1 MEENQSH
8 VTTENFSE
16 STSVTTLSA
25 ENTLSP
31 SKKKNLVRILLVGGL
46 LLTLVV
52 GYLVSQGI
60 LPINSQRGNVTP
72 TPVPTLAVLN
82 LVKPVAPLTA
92 SIGTPFTFQIRVTEM
107 VQNPLYEII
116 GISGA
121 TVSQSGLVS
130 WTPTEEGK
138 VTGKVKVTTAM
149 AQGEIEIQILVNKE
163 SGAVSGKNMIDPKVQ
178 IPLYPVFYSLEMDD
192 NVRQLWVMN
201 KDGSGQ
207 VFTGVSHIAG
217 EIENVPYYGG
227 VLYTVSST
235 EEKTKG
241 DSLKLFYYSSLTG
254 DTLVVENAPAPKG
267 YVGSV
272 VSPTLSPSG
281 EYIVYIY
288 STYKIG
294 EMGDEV
300 AYYVYNLA
308 TGEKKKLPEAPAIS
322 MQWSKKYSNSVHL
335 ARESGWYAY
344 HVWTEEKTLLSADIG
359 SIPSEGDYLEIDEN
373 TTIELQGNPDQEV
386 KLVLKKSGES
396 KVVDTST
403 WAVLQP
409 FYCVSP
415 DKKSV
420 MYEYDIR
427 TGDNTFSTIKRVS
440 IEDGTVSWVT
450 TNTPIKEGY
459 WLKGCLWTSDH
470 TVIIHMLTDETKP
483 DSTFQLVELDTDTND
498 IRPLTTKGTARLIY
512 Y

>member
-1 MEENQSH
+1 MEENQPNISA
-8 VTTENFSE
+8 VNLSDSSNVNTPPIENALPS
-16 STSVTTLSA
+16 
-25 ENTLSP
+25 
-31 SKKKNLVRILLVGGL
+31 SKKKNLVRIILVGGL
-46 LLTLVV
+46 LLTLLV
-52 GYLVSQGI
+52 GYLISQGI
-60 LPINSQRGNVTP
+60 LPINSRQGNATP
-72 TPVPTLAVLN
+72 TPVPTLAVLT
-82 LVKPVAPLTA
+82 LVKPFAPLTA
-92 SIGTPFTFQIRVTEM
+92 SIGTPFTFQIRVAET
-107 VQNPLYEII
+107 VQNPLFEVL
-116 GISGA
+116 GIPGA
-121 TVSQSGLVS
+121 TVSQSGLVT
-130 WTPTEEGK
+130 WTPSEEGT
-138 VTGKVKVTTAM
+138 VNGKVKVTTAM
-149 AQGEIEIQILVNKE
+149 AQGELDIQILVNKE
-163 SGAVSGKNMIDPKVQ
+163 SGSVSGKNMIDPKVQ
-178 IPLYPVFYSLEMDD
+178 MPLYPVFYSLEMDD

-217 EIENVPYYGG
+217 EIENVPYFGG

-235 EEKTKG
+235 EEKTKS

-254 DTLVVENAPAPKG
+254 DTLVVENAAAPKG

-272 VSPTLSPSG
+272 VSPTLSPGG

-322 MQWSKKYSNSVHL
+322 MQWSKKYPNSVHL
-335 ARESGWYAY
+335 ARDSGWYAY

-373 TTIELQGNPDQEV
+373 TSLELQGNPDEEV
-386 KLVLKKSGES
+386 KLVLKKSEES
-396 KVVDTST
+396 KTVDTST

-409 FYCVSP
+409 FFCVSP

-427 TGDNTFSTIKRVS
+427 TGDNTFSTIKRVD
-440 IEDGTVSWVT
+440 IEDGAVSWVT
-450 TNTPIKEGY
+450 TNTPVKEGY

-483 DSTFQLVELDTDTND
+483 DSTFQLVELDTDTNK